1 MSLCPPPPRVAATG
15 LRGRLDCCR
24 PRLRYKYGTYTL
36 EIHGSSNFSGRCDV
50 VNITVPASVWAK
62 SSDPETVQQ
71 ELKDAF
77 AMVDVDGSGEIDQG
91 ELRGLAQML
100 GMELTNADLVGNPS
114 IAPAATTRTCTL
126 SFNRLRVH

>member
-1 MSLCPPPPRVAATG
+1 M
-15 LRGRLDCCR
+15 
-24 PRLRYKYGTYTL
+24 
-36 EIHGSSNFSGRCDV
+36 
-50 VNITVPASVWAK
+50 PASVWAK

-100 GMELTNADLVGNPS
+100 GMELSNADLVGQSLNRHYS
-114 IAPAATTRTCTL
+114 YSLLFSRL
-126 SFNRLRVH
+126 SAHFVCASLLIVVWLVAGDRDGRDGCGR

>member
-1 MSLCPPPPRVAATG
+1 MAG
-15 LRGRLDCCR
+15 LIVVV

-100 GMELTNADLVGNPS
+100 GMELTNADLVSQFPRDAS
-114 IAPAATTRTCTL
+114 RSSDCLCASLLIAAWSVAGDRDGRDGCG
-126 SFNRLRVH
+126 R

>member
-1 MSLCPPPPRVAATG
+1 M
-15 LRGRLDCCR
+15 
-24 PRLRYKYGTYTL
+24 
-36 EIHGSSNFSGRCDV
+36 
-50 VNITVPASVWAK
+50 PASVWAK

-100 GMELTNADLVGNPS
+100 GMELSNADLVGQSP
-114 IAPAATTRTCTL
+114 IAPAATTRTL
-126 SFNRLRVH
+126 FSFSRIRLC

>member
-1 MSLCPPPPRVAATG
+1 M
-15 LRGRLDCCR
+15 
-24 PRLRYKYGTYTL
+24 
-36 EIHGSSNFSGRCDV
+36 
-50 VNITVPASVWAK
+50 PASVWAK

-100 GMELTNADLVGNPS
+100 GMELTNADLVGQSLNRP
-114 IAPAATTRTCTL
+114 PAASTGTL
-126 SFNRLRVH
+126 FSSAGSGALGCLCASLLIVVWLVAGDCDGRDGCGR

>member
-1 MSLCPPPPRVAATG
+1 M
-15 LRGRLDCCR
+15 
-24 PRLRYKYGTYTL
+24 
-36 EIHGSSNFSGRCDV
+36 

-100 GMELTNADLVGNPS
+100 GMELTNADLVGQSLNR
-114 IAPAATTRTCTL
+114 APTRTLFSSADSGALGCL
-126 SFNRLRVH
+126 CASLLIAAWLVAGDRHGRDGCGR